1 MPLLIWSPRTL
12 QDVARLHRF
21 LVTKNRTA
29 AGQAVGVIRRG
40 VLILGAQPGLGRPV
54 AEMDA
59 EFREWLIAFGDSGYV
74 VLYRQAND
82 RVVLLAVRHQRE
94 LDF

>member
-1 MPLLIWSPRTL
+1 MPLLIWTPRAL

-21 LVTKNRTA
+21 LAEKNRSA
-29 AGQAVGVIRRG
+29 ANQAVGAIRRG
-40 VLILGAQPGLGRPV
+40 VLILGTQSGLGRPV

-59 EFREWLIAFGDSGYV
+59 EFREWLITFGDSGYV
-74 VLYRQAND
+74 VLYRIDSD

-94 LDF
+94 LDY